1 MSRRPVRS
9 AVVLAQAYLAC
20 STGRA
25 QSSTRGSSLSALSW
39 TLLAPYS
46 RRADPTSYLVWDRAS
61 QQLTSDSGTPTSASP
76 SPRHSV
82 LRAASASATAGACRP
97 AVDRSSERTVQRRSK
112 APLPPSSTGT
122 GTGTTPGVSRSART
136 GCQQQSATHRS
147 VEGCVAIHWTAGA
160 GIRDFRIRLIRS
172 AGKARPPVSTF
183 TRTPYAVQAQAQ
195 SDQAQQTGCLQPSSS
210 TCQRLCPEASLA
222 RVDLRCITA
231 CPGTAAGPPC
241 GTIDSQTTPSA
252 PAAQKR
258 LFAGAAQIGWS
269 GMCGRIARPRHCYGG
284 VHIAALDPIH
294 SSSALPLQGWQRSSS
309 LAGSLA
315 ACHNGPPP
323 RRPLLQ
329 FRQGLDRTGVD
340 RCLTH
345 LVGNGLVTVGLS
357 TDDATA

>member
-1 MSRRPVRS
+1 MQVRLQLQVQVHAGLLSIDLPRGLCS
-9 AVVLAQAYLAC
+9 AVPKHPYRHRRLGLVPAQHLA
-20 STGRA
+20 S
-25 QSSTRGSSLSALSW
+25 
-39 TLLAPYS
+39 
-46 RRADPTSYLVWDRAS
+46 
-61 QQLTSDSGTPTSASP
+61 
-76 SPRHSV
+76 
-82 LRAASASATAGACRP
+82 RAAL
-97 AVDRSSERTVQRRSK
+97 V
-112 APLPPSSTGT
+112 
-122 GTGTTPGVSRSART
+122 ART

-147 VEGCVAIHWTAGA
+147 VEGCVTIHWTAGA
-160 GIRDFRIRLIRS
+160 GVRDFRIRLIRS

-183 TRTPYAVQAQAQ
+183 TRTPYVHSSATASADAIR
-195 SDQAQQTGCLQPSSS
+195 SGFRNQAQQTGCLQPNSST

-284 VHIAALDPIH
+284 VHIAALVPIH

-309 LAGSLA
+309 LAGRLA